1 MDLPSLLSNCPA
13 ADKLPIIHWMFNRYR
28 ENIREAL
35 KARGWNRADLA
46 RTIGIDF
53 SYLDRLLKGTARFN
67 EDHIEAIAKTL
78 GVAPSGA
85 PAPIPVRI
93 TYSRTFE
100 DPLLPQ
106 KREFDYLPIPIV
118 EPRVAAG
125 NPEVISSEQVMDIVF
140 IHRRALK
147 RRSARG
153 YICTVVTGDS
163 MAPVIRDGAIVCIDS
178 RARPEGKRAPKDSIW
193 AVRKGEGTVIK
204 HIQIE
209 DDLILLISENP
220 AYEIETTSDPTA
232 IIGRVVGVWQNLA

>member
-1 MDLPSLLSNCPA
+1 MAGLSNCSA
-13 ADKLPIIHWMFNRYR
+13 ADKLPTIYTMFKRYR

-35 KARGWNRADLA
+35 KARGWSRADLA
-46 RTIGIDF
+46 RTTRIDF
-53 SYLDRLLKGTARFN
+53 SYLDRLLQGKARFN
-67 EDHIEAIAKTL
+67 EDLIEAIAKAL

-100 DPLLPQ
+100 DPRLPQ

-125 NPEVISSEQVMDIVF
+125 NPEVVSSEQVLDIVF

-147 RRSARG
+147 RRSAQG

-178 RARPEGKRAPKDSIW
+178 RARPEGRKVPKESIW

-204 HIQIE
+204 HLQFK

-220 AYEIETTSDPTA
+220 AYEIETTSDPMA